1 MIYLQ
6 LFISYLKIGFFGFG
20 GGYAMLS
27 LIHNEVVVQNMW
39 LTNEEFTNIVAI
51 SQMTPGPIAINSATY
66 IGYEVGGVLG
76 SVIATTAVC
85 MPCFV
90 IMLSLAKFYLRVR
103 GNRYM
108 DGAMS
113 GMKPVLV
120 GMIAAAALLLM
131 FPSSSDG
138 ASFIDPWSWVI
149 FGVCSVL
156 SMLRV
161 NPILLIALSAVAGVL
176 IYV

>member
-1 MIYLQ
+1 
-6 LFISYLKIGFFGFG
+6 
-20 GGYAMLS
+20 
-27 LIHNEVVVQNMW
+27 
-39 LTNEEFTNIVAI
+39 
-51 SQMTPGPIAINSATY
+51 
-66 IGYEVGGVLG
+66 
-76 SVIATTAVC
+76 
-85 MPCFV
+85 
-90 IMLSLAKFYLRVR
+90 
-103 GNRYM
+103 M